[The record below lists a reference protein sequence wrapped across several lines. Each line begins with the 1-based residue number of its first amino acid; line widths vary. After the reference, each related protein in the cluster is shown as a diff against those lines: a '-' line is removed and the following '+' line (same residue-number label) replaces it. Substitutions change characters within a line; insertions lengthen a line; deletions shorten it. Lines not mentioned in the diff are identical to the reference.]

1 MTYSLEERE
10 TVIRYD
16 EQDNNWTFESNVRK
30 HMTKILKSEEAF
42 ESVDKELENGRVISV
57 RATLSNLDDFT
68 VSPFVKNKRKM
79 SDEQKREM
87 AERLKSRLSSETLTE

>member
-30 HMTKILKSEEAF
+30 HMTKILKPEEAF
-42 ESVDKELENGRVISV
+42 MQIALCYCHPSEPDI
-57 RATLSNLDDFT
+57 DDWHT
-68 VSPFVKNKRKM
+68 VH
-79 SDEQKREM
+79 
-87 AERLKSRLSSETLTE
+87 

>member
-30 HMTKILKSEEAF
+30 HMTKILKLEEAF
-42 ESVDKELENGRVISV
+42 ESINKELENGRVISV
-57 RATLSNLDDFT
+57 RATL
-68 VSPFVKNKRKM
+68 
-79 SDEQKREM
+79 
-87 AERLKSRLSSETLTE
+87 